1 MSHSP
6 LPSHHAIH
14 TGGGFGAKS
23 FSQMCAMMPAAR
35 ASPRTLVMVRS
46 RSLRRDSQDAR
57 GGHGQCAR
65 DDDGFGTVCPHP
77 ECPSCWCC
85 QVLGW
90 FCRCREKMASIVS
103 LVLGQHLSH
112 PACVSSAGACQW
124 HLPNCQCTSQTGIGT
139 VVLSGGRAASADHKT
154 P

>member
-1 MSHSP
+1 MSHDP

-57 GGHGQCAR
+57 GGHGQCA
-65 DDDGFGTVCPHP
+65 GMM
-77 ECPSCWCC
+77 
-85 QVLGW
+85 
-90 FCRCREKMASIVS
+90 MA
-103 LVLGQHLSH
+103 LEQ
-112 PACVSSAGACQW
+112 SAPI
-124 HLPNCQCTSQTGIGT
+124 LNVPPTG
-139 VVLSGGRAASADHKT
+139 VAKC
-154 P
+154 